1 LTVFYDDFERANG
14 APGNGWTALTGSAT
28 IAGGYLTSGL
38 QGILY
43 NSSLSGAG
51 RNEATIESAYAD
63 SSSLGT
69 AVAIKLL
76 SSPGG
81 GYYGYLVFSSP
92 NYVLTLSKGYP
103 GAFTVLASTSLGTTQ
118 PFSWNLNIVYDAGHI
133 TLTYNGVTS
142 VAADDVVYSGG
153 TYMGLYVTSH
163 SRVAWFK
170 GQDTSTAATFDITEA
185 AFGNYGSPG
194 PLHGTGTNTAWTVG
208 TPGSPT
214 FTVDHGLITAQEVV
228 STTTVAFTY
237 DPGSFLGMVTFTDPS
252 TGATDTVLVTSD
264 PRVVNPPG
272 AGDTWSPY
280 KALVDTT
287 GTVNDPNTLL
297 TDQSAFIPASSFDFG
312 SAGPWPVTDI
322 NLLVGLQEMYAAIV
336 AQQKVIPPTVPNNI
350 DVLKWLS
357 GGVNANFTNVDAP
370 TQRSI
375 KADLASLMG
384 DLGLSLDDLWNEITD
399 IENTQLPQIRTD
411 LGIRDQATWTSLL
424 DVLLAMWGPGR
435 VTLAALAA
443 ALAELRG
450 TGGYDLTDLWNA
462 ITQITMNVDL
472 APILDELYAIRGNT
486 TTTLKG
492 IEDRLKTLQGVV
504 DTTAAAVDGIRG
516 PALNNL
522 QDILDAIADLKASIP
537 GMFPSLRLPP
547 VWPGIEHVTFGA
559 PLDLATTD
567 EVGGPIHG
575 VAVHITGVEQGTGQ
589 AKYAGHTA
597 YKKAGS
603 LSFIAE
609 NGRFEAYQQLG
620 FTEAIYMPLHLQVA
634 SGCRLHKSKLLQ
646 GTITP
651 WSITS

>member
-1 LTVFYDDFERANG
+1 LATFYDTFDRANG
-14 APGNGWTALTGSAT
+14 ALGGNWVTTGTAPTISGQYAVSTNNGGAWNTTVSAETEQHVTGTFYYAT
-28 IAGGYLTSGL
+28 AQSLSCALIAKQTSGL
-38 QGILY
+38 LACYGANLRLTAGTYYLTVGQFASSIYYEQASVSIGTVQPFGWTLDLHYADGVVTATYNGATSISY
-43 NSSLSGAG
+43 NSVLYAGGTYGGFYGSVAGLRLADITITGGAA
-51 RNEATIESAYAD
+51 ATFNITESVVGNY
-63 SSSLGT
+63 GT
-69 AVAIKLL
+69 AV
-76 SSPGG
+76 
-81 GYYGYLVFSSP
+81 
-92 NYVLTLSKGYP
+92 N
-103 GAFTVLASTSLGTTQ
+103 
-118 PFSWNLNIVYDAGHI
+118 
-133 TLTYNGVTS
+133 
-142 VAADDVVYSGG
+142 
-153 TYMGLYVTSH
+153 
-163 SRVAWFK
+163 
-170 GQDTSTAATFDITEA
+170 
-185 AFGNYGSPG
+185 
-194 PLHGTGTNTAWTVG
+194 LHGTGSEANWTPG
-208 TPGSPT
+208 IPGSPT
-214 FTVDHGLITAQEVV
+214 FTVDHGVFTAQEVV
-228 STTTVAFTY
+228 SSTTVAFTY
-237 DPGSFLGMVTFTDPS
+237 DPGDFLGTITVTDPS

-264 PRVVNPPG
+264 PGIVNPPG
-272 AGDTWSPY
+272 VGDTWSPY
-280 KALVDTT
+280 KTLVDTT

-312 SAGPWPVTDI
+312 SAGAWPVTDI

-384 DLGLSLDDLWNEITD
+384 DLGLSLDDLWNELTD

-411 LGIRDQATWTSLL
+411 LGIKDQATWTSLL
-424 DVLLAMWGPGR
+424 EVLLAMWGPGR

-472 APILDELYAIRGNT
+472 TPILDELYAIRGNT

-492 IEDRLKTLQGVV
+492 IEDRLKTVQGVV

-537 GMFPSLRLPP
+537 GMFPALRLPP